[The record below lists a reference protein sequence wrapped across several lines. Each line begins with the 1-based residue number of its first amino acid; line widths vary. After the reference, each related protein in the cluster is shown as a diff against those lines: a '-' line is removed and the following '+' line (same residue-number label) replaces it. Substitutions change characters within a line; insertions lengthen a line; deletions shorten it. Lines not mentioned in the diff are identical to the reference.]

1 MKKLNFTL
9 AILVAA
15 VLLAPAL
22 HAANGTWT
30 VDANGLW
37 STSAN
42 WSGGTIADGSGSTA
56 YFTND
61 ITADRTVSLDGD
73 RTLTSLVFG
82 DSATGTA
89 GSWILD
95 NNGVAANNLILAGTT
110 PGITVNALGTGKT
123 ATISAIIQGSAGLVK
138 SGTGTLTLTGANT
151 YTGATTINAG
161 TVKMTGGLDN
171 SSVVLSDVAGATFDF
186 SGASASKFIGGLSGG
201 GANGGNLVLANN
213 VSTLYVKNATN
224 TYGGSISGVGNIQF
238 DAGTGTQTLTGNSS
252 YTGKTGISKG
262 TLSVSSISSTGSG
275 NSSVGSGSA
284 RFEIGGGADTGTLLY
299 TGTGHST
306 DRVVNLAGTTGGARL
321 DASGSGALV
330 FSNAFTA
337 TIVGAKTLTLTG
349 NNTADN
355 RIGGAIVNN
364 TTTGATATTAASTAS
379 TALVLASVDGLT
391 VGNAIS
397 GTGINVGTTI
407 SAINTATKTV
417 TLSAAATV
425 ANGANITSAGLVNT
439 TSLTKDGTGTWVLS
453 GANTYTGATTISAGT
468 LQIGSGGSTGS
479 LSTSSAINNNGT
491 LVFNRSNAITQGT
504 DFASVIAGN
513 GNVIQNGSGTLTLS
527 GANTYTG
534 LTTVSVGT
542 LKLGSSTALGS
553 TAGATAVGSG
563 GLLDLNGQTGVAEA
577 LNYTGTGGLLNSAAG
592 AATVSGTVG
601 IGSGMTVNT
610 TGNITLSGQLA
621 GDSSKNLTKSG
632 AGTLKFTAA
641 DSTFAGTSTVSAG
654 TLLVDTGA
662 SVVASASIV
671 NGGLLTVNGTAGSV
685 TVNGGGSLGGSG
697 TVGALSLNSGGLL
710 NPGNSPGTLTAASAI
725 VLGGST
731 YNWQI
736 SALEGTAGTNWD
748 LLSVTTLLDM
758 SRVTS
763 ANKWNLVI
771 TGDSGFTG
779 WTGTGEYSY
788 VFAQAESVSG
798 FSATAGTDVTS
809 LFNITASGITS
820 LPNVSSNPDGDFKVV
835 VGRAGDLTTLKLM
848 AIPEPSTG
856 SLLGFGLGGL
866 VLTRVLRRRR
876 NS

>member
-1 MKKLNFTL
+1 MNVTGAGTL
-9 AILVAA
+9 
-15 VLLAPAL
+15 
-22 HAANGTWT
+22 
-30 VDANGLW
+30 
-37 STSAN
+37 
-42 WSGGTIADGSGSTA
+42 GSGSS
-56 YFTND
+56 
-61 ITADRTVSLDGD
+61 V
-73 RTLTSLVFG
+73 TL
-82 DSATGTA
+82 A
-89 GSWILD
+89 
-95 NNGVAANNLILAGTT
+95 
-110 PGITVNALGTGKT
+110 
-123 ATISAIIQGSAGLVK
+123 
-138 SGTGTLTLTGANT
+138 
-151 YTGATTINAG
+151 
-161 TVKMTGGLDN
+161 
-171 SSVVLSDVAGATFDF
+171 DVAGATLDF
-186 SGASASKFIGGLSGG
+186 TGATNSKSIGLLSGG
-201 GANGGNLVLANN
+201 GTTGGNVVLGINRYYIGSAEN
-213 VSTLYVKNATN
+213 S
-224 TYGGSISGVGNIQF
+224 TYGGVISGIGQLQQTG
-238 DAGTGTQTLTGNSS
+238 AGTT
-252 YTGKTGISKG
+252 
-262 TLSVSSISSTGSG
+262 TLSGSNTYNNYTIIS
-275 NSSVGSGSA
+275 
-284 RFEIGGGADTGTLLY
+284 GGGALSINSIANVGGGASSLGAVTTTNNGRIFLGSTTTSGTLIY

-306 DRVVNLAGTTGGARL
+306 DRQVDVAGTTGGATI

-330 FSNAFTA
+330 FTSDFVSSAN
-337 TIVGAKTLTLTG
+337 GNKTLTLTG
-349 NNTADN
+349 TNTSTN
-355 RIGGAIVNN
+355 RIGGAIVNSGTGDTRLTKSGTGNWILSGTN
-364 TTTGATATTAASTAS
+364 TYTGWT
-379 TALVLASVDGLT
+379 
-391 VGNAIS
+391 AIS
-397 GTGINVGTTI
+397 GGTLTVSGTGNLGGGSYTNTI
-407 SAINTATKTV
+407 ANSGVFDYASSANQ
-417 TLSAAATV
+417 TLSGIIS
-425 ANGANITSAGLVNT
+425 GAGAV
-439 TSLTKDGTGTWVLS
+439 TKSGTGTLTLS

-479 LSTSSAINNNGT
+479 LSTSSALNNNGT
-491 LVFNRSNAITQGT
+491 LAFNRNNAITQGT

-534 LTTVSVGT
+534 LTTVSAGT

-577 LNYTGTGGLLNSAAG
+577 LNYTGTGGLLNIAAG

-610 TGNITLSGQLA
+610 TGDITLSGQLA

-641 DSTFAGTSTVSAG
+641 NSTFAGTSTVSAG

-671 NGGLLTVNGTAGSV
+671 NGGLLAVKGAAGSV

-697 TVGALSLNSGGLL
+697 TVGALTLNSGGLL

-798 FSATAGTDVTS
+798 FIATAGTDVTS
-809 LFNITASGITS
+809 LFNITTSGITG
-820 LPNVSSNPDGDFKVV
+820 LPNSSYNSSGDFKVV
-835 VGRAGDLTTLKLM
+835 VGRGAGDLTTLKLM

-856 SLLGFGLGGL
+856 SLLGFGLAGL
-866 VLTRVLRRRR
+866 VLTRVLRRRQ